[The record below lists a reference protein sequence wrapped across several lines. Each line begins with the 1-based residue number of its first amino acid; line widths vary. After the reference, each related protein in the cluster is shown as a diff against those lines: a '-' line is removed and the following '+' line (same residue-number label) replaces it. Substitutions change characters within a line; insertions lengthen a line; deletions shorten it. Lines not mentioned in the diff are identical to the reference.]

1 MSMNMEVLLQKNAC
15 ADTRMAHA
23 FEPEWLTLL
32 AAASTKYR
40 AAAYG
45 RRYIIKR
52 YHDLVG
58 AVANHPHSDAIAAA
72 FNGADGY
79 DTPRIMNIC
88 NRICLP
94 LIEIDVRNNDLRRRH
109 HLTR

>member
-1 MSMNMEVLLQKNAC
+1 MRAPIQESARAMALEMLMLL
-15 ADTRMAHA
+15 T
-23 FEPEWLTLL
+23 
-32 AAASTKYR
+32 AANTKYR

-79 DTPRIMNIC
+79 DTPHIMNIR

-94 LIEIDVRNNDLRRRH
+94 LIEIDVRNNNLLRRH